1 MHQNLV
7 EVLHYWARWQPAR
20 VAVHCDRVELTWA
33 ELDRRTDELASGL
46 ASAGVG
52 KGDAV
57 AIVTQNCLEFVETLF
72 ATLKVGGIVAPLNTR
87 WTGKELAHP
96 IQDSAAKVIV
106 TERKF
111 LERMAVLGELVP
123 GLRIFSRDGGSGVAH
138 LDELRTSGG
147 TAPGVQIESD
157 CTAFL
162 VYSSGT
168 TGVPKGALVSH
179 DAIIAAGIAKVIPNG
194 LTPDDR
200 LLVTNPLVYTSGV
213 LTKFMETGF
222 MAGSASY
229 LVSDFDAESTL
240 DHIEQ
245 YRITNLSSVP
255 IIIERMLASPTFPD
269 RDLSSIKRIWVGGA
283 PVSLTLL
290 DECSSH
296 GITLIQA
303 YGLTEISGACVL
315 ILHPDE
321 ARLRA
326 GFAGRP
332 MLFHEAKIA
341 RPDGAAADVGEVG
354 QVLLKG
360 PAVMKAY
367 LNLPEA
373 TAQSIVDGWLVTGDL
388 GFMDAD
394 GYIKIVDRR
403 TDLIISGG
411 MNVYPAE
418 IERALS
424 SLRGVEEVA
433 VIGVADPKWG
443 SVPLLVVPDTTA
455 VDSEELREL
464 CNLELADYK
473 RPRAMVSF
481 GGPLPRTLS
490 GKIEKSVLRRRFEA
504 LPDDAVPILRSK
516 DRVSQASSAAGRAQ

>member
-7 EVLHYWARWQPAR
+7 EVLRYWARWQPTR
-20 VAVHCDRVELTWA
+20 VAVHCDGVELTWA
-33 ELDRRTDELASGL
+33 ELDQRTDELAAGL
-46 ASAGVG
+46 ASTGVG

-57 AIVTQNCLEFVETLF
+57 AILTRNCLEFVETLF

-87 WTGKELAHP
+87 WTGKELAYP
-96 IQDSAAKVIV
+96 IRDSSAKVIV
-106 TERKF
+106 TEQKF
-111 LERMAVLGELVP
+111 FDQMAVLTELVP
-123 GLRIFSRDGGSGVAH
+123 GVRVYSRDGGLGVAH
-138 LDELRTSGG
+138 LDELRTPSGV
-147 TAPGVQIESD
+147 APAVELESD

-162 VYSSGT
+162 AYSSGT
-168 TGVPKGALVSH
+168 TGFPKGALVSH
-179 DAIIAAGIAKVIPNG
+179 YGVIAAGIAKVIPNG

-222 MAGSASY
+222 MSGSASY

-245 YRITNLSSVP
+245 HRITNLSSVP
-255 IIIERMLASPTFPD
+255 VIIERMLASPTFPE

-283 PVSLTLL
+283 PVSPTLL

-315 ILHPDE
+315 TLHPDE
-321 ARLRA
+321 TRSRA
-326 GFAGRP
+326 GFAGRA
-332 MLFHEAKIA
+332 MLFHEAKITRA
-341 RPDGAAADVGEVG
+341 DGSTADAGEVG
-354 QVLLKG
+354 QVVLKG
-360 PAVMKAY
+360 PAVMKGY

-373 TAQSIVDGWLVTGDL
+373 SAQSLVDGWLMTGDL
-388 GFMDAD
+388 GFMDAN

-411 MNVYPAE
+411 MNIYPAE

-424 SLRGVEEVA
+424 SLQDVEEMA
-433 VIGVADPKWG
+433 VIGVSDPKWG
-443 SVPLLVVPDTTA
+443 NVPLLVVPDTAA
-455 VDSEELREL
+455 VNPEELREL
-464 CNLELADYK
+464 CRSELADYK

-490 GKIEKSVLRRRFEA
+490 DKIEKSALRQRFAA
-504 LPDDAVPILRSK
+504 LPDDVVLIWPSKNRVP
-516 DRVSQASSAAGRAQ
+516 QASTPGLAQ